1 MLFRRI
7 LLAAI
12 VIFLVSFGVKAQQ
25 VEPAGTSP
33 AVETVKGE
41 GKYDPTD
48 EIMYH
53 ISNANEFHLFGHYTI
68 PLPCILYSKQDG
80 LKTFMSSVFEHGERA
95 YDRYVSEHGMMRRII
110 DPNFPKGEVDLE
122 TFKGK
127 EGEPEFVENE
137 KHPDGSETGF
147 VQIKG
152 QKYELEK
159 ASGLVS
165 PTSFYDF
172 SISKNVFT
180 MLMAA
185 GLLFGLFVTAA
196 KSYVTRKGL
205 APKGVQSIIEPLVT
219 FIRDDIAKPNIGD
232 HYEKYLPLLLC
243 IFFFVLTLNLFGL
256 VPLAPFGANVTG
268 NLATTAALALIAFV
282 VTNFN
287 ATKDYWKHIFWMPG
301 VPVAMK
307 IFLAPIELI
316 GVFTKPVSLMIR
328 LFANITAGHI
338 IIVSLVSLIFVFGNA
353 GKSVIG
359 AVAGTAMAIP
369 FALFLSCIELL
380 VAFVQAYI
388 ITMLTASYIG
398 GAIEEHHH

>member
-1 MLFRRI
+1 MLFQR
-7 LLAAI
+7 
-12 VIFLVSFGVKAQQ
+12 IFLAITLFFSVSISLKSQNDVTPAPSAQ
-25 VEPAGTSP
+25 PI
-33 AVETVKGE
+33 VKGE
-41 GKYDPTD
+41 EKYDPTD

-95 YDRYVSEHGMMRRII
+95 YDRYVSEHGMMRRIK
-110 DPNFPKGEVDLE
+110 DTNFPTGEMDLE
-122 TFKGK
+122 AFK
-127 EGEPEFVENE
+127 EGEYVENE
-137 KHPDGSETGF
+137 KHADASETGY
-147 VQIKG
+147 IKYKG
-152 QKYELEK
+152 TKYELEK

-180 MLMAA
+180 MLLAA
-185 GLLFGLFVTAA
+185 GLLLFLFISAA
-196 KSYVTRKGL
+196 KNYVTRKGM
-205 APKGVQSIIEPLVT
+205 APKGVQSVLEPLIT
-219 FIRDDIAKPNIGD
+219 FIRDDIAKPMIGD
-232 HYEKYLPLLLC
+232 HYEKYLPLLLSM
-243 IFFFVLTLNLFGL
+243 FFFVLTLNLFGL
-256 VPLAPFGANVTG
+256 VPFAPFGANVTG
-268 NLATTAALALIAFV
+268 NLATTAALALITFV
-282 VTNFN
+282 ITNVV
-287 ATKDYWKHIFWMPG
+287 AKKDYWKHIFWMPG
-301 VPVAMK
+301 VPPAMK
-307 IFLAPIELI
+307 IFLAPIEFI

-353 GKSVIG
+353 GKSTIG

-388 ITMLTASYIG
+388 FTMLTASYIG